1 MRPELWS
8 GDGRSG
14 LNAGRRAALRPWP
27 VCRGCV
33 MDIEALD
40 PESQMLLRVQLIS
53 AVA

>member
-1 MRPELWS
+1 MWL
-8 GDGRSG
+8 
-14 LNAGRRAALRPWP
+14 
-27 VCRGCV
+27 GCV